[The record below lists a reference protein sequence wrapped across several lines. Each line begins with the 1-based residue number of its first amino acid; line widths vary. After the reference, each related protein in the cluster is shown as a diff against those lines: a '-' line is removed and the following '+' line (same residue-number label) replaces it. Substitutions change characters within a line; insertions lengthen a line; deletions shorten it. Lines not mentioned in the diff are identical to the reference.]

1 MGTVHVRTKLR
12 VSILWQGIAVIAK
25 LVILETTAKQV
36 MTYDQNVLLLLSNYI
51 LFWFSDVIITI
62 SNDEV
67 IDRSIGVRVRL
78 IDRLEKTR

>member
-1 MGTVHVRTKLR
+1 MGTIHARTKPR
-12 VSILWQGIAVIAK
+12 VSILWQVIAAVVK

-36 MTYDQNVLLLLSNYI
+36 MTYDQNVLLLLYNYI

-78 IDRLEKTR
+78 MDRLEKTR